1 MNINEILD
9 QIERG
14 LEGVTPGPWRRKP
27 MKGYTDDYV
36 LTDHPDFQQPKHGNF
51 VAECGFSG
59 GKVEHRYEA
68 DAAHI
73 ARCDPDTMR
82 AIIDAYRQTEAENT
96 RLRAAL
102 ANSELPCVYC
112 TLPKDEWSKCPYGFP
127 GCGRANDAMGCPELG
142 ARMEAEEWR
151 ERALRAEAEN
161 KQAVEVMKMLL
172 NWAGKRC
179 PCENETPDPCPL
191 CGAGVANLQP
201 CMAAENTIP
210 SDILRKARAAL
221 KAMETTDE

>member
-36 LTDHPDFQQPKHGNF
+36 LTDHPDFQQPKHGNL
-51 VAECGFSG
+51 VAECGFSS

-82 AIIDAYRQTEAENT
+82 AIIVHIRELEARNRELETLTDELDFLRHEGGPDSVAFLEQKVAAFDAMQARAEKAEDKVAMLREALEPLADQADIWGDQDEIGPWSYIQDTEVTTEVTVGAL
-96 RLRAAL
+96 RRVRAAL
-102 ANSELPCVYC
+102 A
-112 TLPKDEWSKCPYGFP
+112 
-127 GCGRANDAMGCPELG
+127 AM
-142 ARMEAEEWR
+142 
-151 ERALRAEAEN
+151 
-161 KQAVEVMKMLL
+161 
-172 NWAGKRC
+172 
-179 PCENETPDPCPL
+179 
-191 CGAGVANLQP
+191 
-201 CMAAENTIP
+201 ENT
-210 SDILRKARAAL
+210 
-221 KAMETTDE
+221 DE